1 MNYANGLLLTAILV
15 SVCYFSIVRGSTGF
29 YVDNENAQSVP
40 LAVSRHG
47 SARLESKI
55 LELLGIEY
63 PRPLVVGVKDDIVSR
78 FMADLYRNL
87 EHDVELNPAY
97 KYLASGQLLSADE
110 KEAIELGE
118 ADTIVSFLPREQRTV
133 PNYGTSLRFDLTN
146 IAVGGQLLHA
156 ELRIFFN
163 GSVKPRHVF
172 ATVPYSRDLSHITTV
187 ESRISRNGH
196 FVLNITEALLR
207 WIHDQSIH
215 SVVTLYAVSV
225 HGERRSLEYFGEWRG
240 FGIASFVDGINH
252 IHQRTKRDTS
262 NEPNVFDD
270 YGYGFSARPDPLR
283 HSASNKGCRRRTL
296 YVDFKDL
303 GWQDW
308 VIAPD
313 GYHAY
318 YCDGFCSFPLNNHM
332 NATNHAIVQTLVHL
346 IDPTRTSEAKCAPSS
361 LRSMKILFID
371 NAQNVVLKR
380 YKDMQVRDCGC
391 Q

>member
-1 MNYANGLLLTAILV
+1 MDYNILLLLIV
-15 SVCYFSIVRGSTGF
+15 PFISIYCCSVVQASAGF
-29 YVDNENAQSVP
+29 YVDNENAQSIP

-63 PRPLVVGVKDDIVSR
+63 PRPLVVGVKDDIASR

-97 KYLASGQLLSADE
+97 NGQLLSADE

-118 ADTIVSFLPREQRTV
+118 ADTIVSFLPREQRIV
-133 PNYGTSLRFDLTN
+133 PNYGTSLQFDLAN
-146 IAVGGQLLHA
+146 IPMGGQLVHA

-163 GSVKPRHVF
+163 GSMKPQRIF
-172 ATVPYSRDLSHITTV
+172 ATVPYLRDLSYTTV
-187 ESRISRNGH
+187 ESRISNSGH
-196 FVLNITEALLR
+196 FIINITETVLH
-207 WIHDQSIH
+207 WIHNRSVL
-215 SVVTLYAVSV
+215 SVVTLYAISG
-225 HGERRSLEYFGEWRG
+225 HGERKLLENFGEWRG
-240 FGIASFVDGINH
+240 FGIASFVDGGNH
-252 IHQRTKRDTS
+252 IHQRNKRDVSDET
-262 NEPNVFDD
+262 NAFDD
-270 YGYGFSARPDPLR
+270 YGYGYSARPDPLR

>member
-1 MNYANGLLLTAILV
+1 MKY
-15 SVCYFSIVRGSTGF
+15 GSEWKG
-29 YVDNENAQSVP
+29 
-40 LAVSRHG
+40 SRALSYLIIRHR

-63 PRPLVVGVKDDIVSR
+63 PKPVVAGVKDDIASR

-97 KYLASGQLLSADE
+97 KYLASGQLLSANE

-118 ADTIVSFLPREQRTV
+118 ADTIISFLPRSKQRTV
-133 PNYGTSLRFDLTN
+133 PNYGTSLQFDLAN
-146 IAVGGQLLHA
+146 IPIGGQLMHA

-163 GSVKPRHVF
+163 GSMKPQRIF
-172 ATVPYSRDLSHITTV
+172 ATIPHLRNLSYTKTV
-187 ESRISRNGH
+187 ESRISSSGH
-196 FVLNITEALLR
+196 FIINITEIVLH
-207 WIHDQSIH
+207 WIHNRSIL
-215 SVVTLYAVSV
+215 STITLYAISS
-225 HGERRSLEYFGEWRG
+225 R
-240 FGIASFVDGINH
+240 
-252 IHQRTKRDTS
+252 
-262 NEPNVFDD
+262 
-270 YGYGFSARPDPLR
+270 
-283 HSASNKGCRRRTL
+283 ASNKGCRRRTL

-380 YKDMQVRDCGC
+380 YKDMQGPIYHQTLDKYLVREVKMRLKYGTLLSFWIVMKRYKSILLYYELA
-391 Q
+391 QFLASLYIRQPQKNRSWYIWMHRGHKQISVRKNSRYGLH

>member
-1 MNYANGLLLTAILV
+1 MDCDNRLLL
-15 SVCYFSIVRGSTGF
+15 SVLFLSVYCFSITQASVGF
-29 YVDNENAQSVP
+29 YVDNENAQSIP

-63 PRPLVVGVKDDIVSR
+63 PRPLVTGVKDDIASR

-97 KYLASGQLLSADE
+97 KYLASGELLSADE

-133 PNYGTSLRFDLTN
+133 PNYGTSLQFDLAN
-146 IAVGGQLLHA
+146 IPIGGQLVHA

-163 GSVKPRHVF
+163 GSMKPQRIF
-172 ATVPYSRDLSHITTV
+172 ATVPYLRDLSYTTTV
-187 ESRISRNGH
+187 EARISSSGH
-196 FVLNITEALLR
+196 FIINITEIVLQ
-207 WIHDQSIH
+207 WIHNRSIL
-215 SVVTLYAVSV
+215 SIVTLYAVSA
-225 HGERRSLEYFGEWRG
+225 HGERKLLENFGEWRG
-240 FGIASFVDGINH
+240 FGIASFVDGGNH
-252 IHQRTKRDTS
+252 IHQRIKRDVPD
-262 NEPNVFDD
+262 EANVFDD

-283 HSASNKGCRRRTL
+283 HSGCRRRTL